1 MSSPSRSNTR
11 RATAVGTASICARP
25 SVANSTRIGTPSDDV
40 AGGHREVVGVVL
52 ADAEEVDAVLVSEG
66 ACSPT
71 GAAAAAATANR

>member
-1 MSSPSRSNTR
+1 
-11 RATAVGTASICARP
+11 
-25 SVANSTRIGTPSDDV
+25 
-40 AGGHREVVGVVL
+40 VVL